1 MKAFFSFLII
11 GLSIIIVQAQEG
23 QESATHMT
31 FK

>member
-11 GLSIIIVQAQEG
+11 SLSIINVQAQEG
-23 QESATHMT
+23 QESAMHMT